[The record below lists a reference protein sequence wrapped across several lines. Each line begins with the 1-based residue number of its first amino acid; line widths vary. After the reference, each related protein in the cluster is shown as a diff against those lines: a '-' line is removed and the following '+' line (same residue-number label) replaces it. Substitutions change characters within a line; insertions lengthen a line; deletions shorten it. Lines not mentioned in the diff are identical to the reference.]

1 MGSDK
6 YDDDEK
12 PIHNVSFSQ
21 PFLMAQTEITF
32 EQYDYFIWDLEQQG
46 IRHINFLDN
55 NAQQK
60 SQKISYPDD
69 NNWGR
74 SNHPAIYTSWY
85 KAQAYSNWLSKKTG
99 LQCRLP
105 SEAEW
110 EYTARA
116 GTKKAYWW
124 GDEASHQYANY
135 GKDECC
141 NGLKKGKD
149 KWLNTSPV
157 GSFESNKFGL
167 YDMHGN
173 IYEWVQDCDHGS
185 YKDAPNNGSSWE
197 SKNCGRHATHG
208 EHIFYFPTR
217 AITWSIII
225 IFMITILHP
234 FPNITMH
241 IM

>member
-110 EYTARA
+110 E
-116 GTKKAYWW
+116 
-124 GDEASHQYANY
+124 
-135 GKDECC
+135 
-141 NGLKKGKD
+141 
-149 KWLNTSPV
+149 
-157 GSFESNKFGL
+157 
-167 YDMHGN
+167 
-173 IYEWVQDCDHGS
+173 
-185 YKDAPNNGSSWE
+185 
-197 SKNCGRHATHG
+197 
-208 EHIFYFPTR
+208 
-217 AITWSIII
+217 
-225 IFMITILHP
+225 
-234 FPNITMH
+234 
-241 IM
+241 